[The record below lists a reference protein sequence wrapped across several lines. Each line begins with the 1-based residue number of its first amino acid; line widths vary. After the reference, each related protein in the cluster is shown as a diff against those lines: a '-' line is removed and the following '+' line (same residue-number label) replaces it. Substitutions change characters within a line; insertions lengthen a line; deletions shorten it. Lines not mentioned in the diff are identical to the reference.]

1 MELSMTYKDYYKM
14 MFSNEY
20 TEDMWTEFKASE
32 EGKKAYEN
40 HLALQLEM
48 KKKYDLDIPK
58 FE

>member
-1 MELSMTYKDYYKM
+1 MTYKDYYKM